1 MTTAK
6 RALIVDDSRSAR
18 VILSRMLEQ
27 HGLTVDTA
35 ESAEQALEYLQRTR
49 PDVIFMDHL
58 MPGMDG
64 FQAVQAIKA
73 DALTATI
80 PLMMYTSQEGEL
92 YVSQARAL
100 GAVGVLPKTVRP
112 VDVSRV
118 LYQLH
123 LLPDRRAMRTALFPG
138 PAAAAAQAAR
148 SGFGTEASM
157 AAALAAGLP
166 ESTAGAEAETTGPA
180 RAVLAAASAEPG
192 TVLTPALLSEL
203 QVGLRASMHQMV
215 KDQLAEQRRFM
226 LATFEA
232 FARRLTRRGQG
243 GDRAGAASAVPQDLI
258 PPEPPR
264 QWWPVAL
271 TALLAVIPAAVL
283 GVLTWQASVT
293 NRSLAHDLADAQG
306 VAGARPGRGRGGRP
320 RPPTRRQPPQ
330 RVAQHRVPG
339 RTAEGPVA
347 GTTVTEY
354 VPYGEAPLA
363 GTRLDRL
370 RAMAGTLEA
379 QQFRG
384 RIRVE
389 SFVGDFCLAGSATE
403 GFAIAGVD
411 LAVSKCD
418 FVGNPFD
425 DSLSPAQRQSLDF
438 ANFAAMLRQRT
449 AGAIRVEVVNAGRTQ
464 PSLIRNRTRRR
475 RPARGT
481 SSPPRTI
488 AWSSTSSRKHEPAG
502 PAMTGAKLDFVPP
515 RRLRH
520 HHLQSIYPSLPIRRP
535 GVERR
540 AAPLLR
546 HAADVLVDC
555 GDGVRLLAH
564 LTTQESLGLP
574 PATRARHAAARLGRQ
589 RELAL
594 PAVARAA
601 VARCGL
607 RRRPPQPARSRR
619 QPSPEPGNLPFMPHC
634 RGGRRGAGACSR

>member
-35 ESAEQALEYLQRTR
+35 ESAEQALDYLQRTR

-157 AAALAAGLP
+157 AAALAADAQEAPAAAADTEATGARTGPLGLAVSSEP
-166 ESTAGAEAETTGPA
+166 TMALTAG
-180 RAVLAAASAEPG
+180 
-192 TVLTPALLSEL
+192 LLSEL

-215 KDQLAEQRRFM
+215 KDQLSEQRRFM

-232 FARRLTRRGQG
+232 FARRLTGEVKDAIARLP
-243 GDRAGAASAVPQDLI
+243 APPAPHDLI

-283 GVLTWQASVT
+283 GFITWQGTVT
-293 NRSLAHDLADAQG
+293 NRELASDLAQTQASLERARAEA
-306 VAGARPGRGRGGRP
+306 VAAAAAATAASAAATVASTDPMGTSTGAM
-320 RPPTRRQPPQ
+320 
-330 RVAQHRVPG
+330 
-339 RTAEGPVA
+339 A
-347 GTTVTEY
+347 GMTVTEY
-354 VPYGEAPLA
+354 VPYGEVPLA
-363 GTRLDRL
+363 ATRLDRL
-370 RAMAGTLEA
+370 RAIAGTLEA

-384 RIRVE
+384 TIRVDA
-389 SFVGDFCLAGSATE
+389 FVGDFCLAGSASD
-403 GFAIAGVD
+403 GFALAGVD
-411 LAVSKCD
+411 VALSKCD
-418 FVGNPFD
+418 LVGNPFE
-425 DSLSPAQRQSLDF
+425 DSLSAAQRQSLAF
-438 ANFAAMLRQRT
+438 ANFAAALRQRT
-449 AGAIRVEVVNAGRTQ
+449 AGAIRVEVANAGR
-464 PSLIRNRTRRR
+464 S
-475 RPARGT
+475 RP
-481 SSPPRTI
+481 I
-488 AWSSTSSRKHEPAG
+488 A
-502 PAMTGAKLDFVPP
+502 
-515 RRLRH
+515 
-520 HHLQSIYPSLPIRRP
+520 YP
-535 GVERR
+535 EQ
-540 AAPLLR
+540 
-546 HAADVLVDC
+546 DDN
-555 GDGVRLLAH
+555 
-564 LTTQESLGLP
+564 TT
-574 PATRARHAAARLGRQ
+574 
-589 RELAL
+589 
-594 PAVARAA
+594 
-601 VARCGL
+601 
-607 RRRPPQPARSRR
+607 
-619 QPSPEPGNLPFMPHC
+619 
-634 RGGRRGAGACSR
+634 AGAWNIVAAQNNRVEFHVIPEA